1 MLLVVYIVSQCH
13 SHHSSHLYIH
23 LAYILQT
30 DAVVTS
36 NDTRLGFDGLVSQVL
51 LKAAGDALQQEC
63 ASKAPIQVGDVT
75 VTKAGRMRCK
85 NILHVVLPNYDGPR
99 GKAEKV
105 HCNLLLLC
113 DTVGREIQKCTCIK
127 VFA

>member
-1 MLLVVYIVSQCH
+1 MYIVSQRH
-13 SHHSSHLYIH
+13 SHHSSYLYIH
-23 LAYILQT
+23 LTYILQT

-36 NDTRLGFDGLVSQVL
+36 TDTRLGFDGLVSQVL